1 MSWRT
6 RFRLRRFVRGSIW
19 LVPVIGGLA
28 GSLCGIAASET
39 GRDLTLPEAW
49 TYSAGT
55 AQAVL
60 ASVVGASVGLT
71 GFVVT
76 VAVLIVQMATGTF
89 SARYMR
95 IFYRDKMLKAV
106 LAVLV
111 GTLTFSYS
119 LLRRVEEGS
128 VPSLGVTLAGFL
140 LASGVLLFLVFL
152 NRSIH
157 RLRPV
162 AVAALVAQAGRRS
175 FEETLEEA
183 RGPEAPLY
191 LPDPYVG
198 ETAPVL
204 VVPSL
209 RAGAVQAVDFRGLA
223 RFARE
228 SKLPCRRATGG
239 RRLRAGGGR
248 AVRGLRRRTAR
259 RRGRRESPVDDGAR
273 DRTDDRAGPCVRDPG
288 DGRHRDQGSVTGGQR
303 PDHRRAGPRP
313 PRGHAAAPRSG
324 VAAPSRP
331 GHRRAV
337 SGRRDPCPAL
347 GRRRRA
353 RVHRDPPVRRLVRPG
368 RAPVGRDA
376 RGSAG
381 AGAARAPPG
390 GRGGARPARRD
401 DRQSAGA
408 TPSTSTS
415 PASPT
420 DRASAARARPEPQP
434 RKRDDSTRARAHV
447 AAGFVR
453 VAFSRSAKNS
463 SAFRVFVS
471 CSPSRSTPCSNR
483 NARVSAATWN
493 ASDGADLVESSRI
506 RELSG

>member
-19 LVPVIGGLA
+19 LVPAIGGLA

-39 GRDLTLPEAW
+39 GRHLTLPEAW
-49 TYSAGT
+49 TYSDGT

-60 ASVVGASVGLT
+60 ASVVSASVGLT

-128 VPSLGVTLAGFL
+128 VPSLGVTLAGFM

-152 NRSIH
+152 NRAIH

-228 SKLPCRRATGG
+228 ASCLVVVRPAVGDFVPEGAALFAVYGGAPLDGAAAESLRSMMVLGIERTIEQDPAFAIRVMVDIAIRALSPAVNDPTTAVQVLDHLGDTLRLLGAASLPSPGVVIRVRRWDDVVELACTEIRQYGG
-239 RRLRAGGGR
+239 SSVQVVRRLSAMLED
-248 AVRGLRRRTAR
+248 LR
-259 RRGRRESPVDDGAR
+259 EQVQPE
-273 DRTDDRAGPCVRDPG
+273 
-288 DGRHRDQGSVTGGQR
+288 
-303 PDHRRAGPRP
+303 
-313 PRGHAAAPRSG
+313 
-324 VAAPSRP
+324 
-331 GHRRAV
+331 HRRAV
-337 SGRRDPCPAL
+337 EAELARLDATIAERWSDSVDL
-347 GRRRRA
+347 DLA
-353 RVHRDPPVRRLVRPG
+353 RVADG
-368 RAPVGRDA
+368 QGI
-376 RGSAG
+376 
-381 AGAARAPPG
+381 G
-390 GRGGARPARRD
+390 G
-401 DRQSAGA
+401 
-408 TPSTSTS
+408 PS
-415 PASPT
+415 
-420 DRASAARARPEPQP
+420 
-434 RKRDDSTRARAHV
+434 STRA
-447 AAGFVR
+447 AAPK
-453 VAFSRSAKNS
+453 A
-463 SAFRVFVS
+463 
-471 CSPSRSTPCSNR
+471 
-483 NARVSAATWN
+483 
-493 ASDGADLVESSRI
+493 
-506 RELSG
+506 